1 MSDFKRANIDSYE
14 KKTLPSGKN
23 NPKYVDLL
31 DEDPPIAGQKF
42 AIMSFVSPEKILKQ
56 REMYLFEA
64 FVRQWGMTTE
74 MNKFIE
80 FLHFVGFKYKLN
92 IENVLKDY
100 SEFLKAEEVNV
111 KKSNVEEDY
120 KTFLEKNEDRLVEKF
135 QEEHEFQTS
144 VRSCKVRGV
153 FPSEGEAKQYIKK
166 LQDFDKNHNIHICP
180 VGLWV
185 QCDPNPYKTGD
196 IQFLEEELN
205 QLHHEKKKSEEKA
218 KAEFD
223 ERVREQKRKAIEENE
238 KLAKKSGNKLTQNID
253 EHGNLVGVT
262 ETVDFESRE
271 VADEE
276 ETKEHNLEVLKK
288 TLLKEESDK

>member
-14 KKTLPSGKN
+14 KKTLPSGKT

-42 AIMSFVSPEKILKQ
+42 AIMSFVSPENILKQ

-64 FVRQWGMTTE
+64 FVKQWGVTTE

-80 FLHFVGFKYKLN
+80 FLHFVGFKYKIN
-92 IENVLKDY
+92 TENVLKDY
-100 SEFLKAEEVNV
+100 SEFLKAEEINV
-111 KKSNVEEDY
+111 KNSNVEEDY

-135 QEEHEFQTS
+135 QEDHEYQTS

-180 VGLWV
+180 MGLWV

-196 IQFLEEELN
+196 LQFLEEELN

-238 KLAKKSGNKLTQNID
+238 KMAKKSGNKLTQNID
-253 EHGNLVGVT
+253 EEGNLVGVA
-262 ETVDFESRE
+262 ETVDFDSRE

-288 TLLKEESDK
+288 TLYTPLKK